1 MDANKPT
8 RIVDGTSDEIVA
20 SVRRLACERGYAS
33 LTVRDVLKDLHIT
46 NRVFYNRFANIDE
59 VLDIVYRDIAGKVR
73 ESLCAPYDGE
83 GDFFEHV
90 HHIAARTLHL
100 SYVAKQNFN
109 QFVFE
114 ADSAGEENFAWW
126 DREIRALITQG
137 KQLGVVRA
145 DLDEAQ
151 SSYAIWCFIR
161 GFNADALGRDIP
173 ENEAL
178 ARFRYGFDLMLSG
191 MRA

>member
-46 NRVFYNRFANIDE
+46 NRVLYNRFANIDE
-59 VLDIVYRDIAGKVR
+59 VLDIVYRDIAGKMR

-161 GFNADALGRDIP
+161 GFNADALGRGIP

>member
-46 NRVFYNRFANIDE
+46 NRVFYNRFANID
-59 VLDIVYRDIAGKVR
+59 
-73 ESLCAPYDGE
+73 
-83 GDFFEHV
+83 V

-161 GFNADALGRDIP
+161 GFNADALGRGIP

>member
-1 MDANKPT
+1 M
-8 RIVDGTSDEIVA
+8 
-20 SVRRLACERGYAS
+20 
-33 LTVRDVLKDLHIT
+33 
-46 NRVFYNRFANIDE
+46 
-59 VLDIVYRDIAGKVR
+59 R

-161 GFNADALGRDIP
+161 GFNADALGRGIP

>member
-1 MDANKPT
+1 M
-8 RIVDGTSDEIVA
+8 
-20 SVRRLACERGYAS
+20 
-33 LTVRDVLKDLHIT
+33 
-46 NRVFYNRFANIDE
+46 
-59 VLDIVYRDIAGKVR
+59 
-73 ESLCAPYDGE
+73 
-83 GDFFEHV
+83 
-90 HHIAARTLHL
+90 
-100 SYVAKQNFN
+100 
-109 QFVFE
+109 FE

-161 GFNADALGRDIP
+161 GFNADALGRGIP